1 MNCFTV
7 KYLHRYARI
16 NATKFGGSEDPT
28 TDVLVR
34 AFRARLEPGLVLTT
48 GVRLSFR
55 SNERFLTVVIDAA
68 DATDVV
74 EALLRL
80 DWLERS
86 LDIGVMV
93 RVESV
98 DTEELEE
105 DDEGVGEGGRREGV
119 ECAGVFTSRSF
130 PACF

>member
-16 NATKFGGSEDPT
+16 NATKFGDSEVST

-34 AFRARLEPGLVLTT
+34 AFRARLETGLGLAT

-55 SNERFLTVVIDAA
+55 SNERFLTVVLDAS
-68 DATDVV
+68 DATDDV

-80 DWLERS
+80 DWLDRS

-98 DTEELEE
+98 DIEELEE

-119 ECAGVFTSRSF
+119 ECAGAFTSRSF
-130 PACF
+130 AAFF